1 MSDSVSTYK
10 FIDLVSGTTME
21 LTNELLQNKILIV
34 DDALSMR
41 SMTKAVLRD
50 AGFAHVFD
58 VPDGQEAL
66 KLMKRIKVNLVVCD
80 WNMPGMSGLD
90 LFKAVKEDPKLAGTP
105 FIMLT
110 SSSEGSKVKEAIEAG
125 ITAYIIK
132 PYKPADLLK
141 KIGSM
146 LS

>member
-1 MSDSVSTYK
+1 MSS
-10 FIDLVSGTTME
+10 
-21 LTNELLQNKILIV
+21 TNELLQNKILIV

-50 AGFAHVFD
+50 AGFVHVFD
-58 VPDGQEAL
+58 VQDAQEAL
-66 KLMKRIKVNLVVCD
+66 KLMKRIKVNIVICD
-80 WNMPGMSGLD
+80 WNMPVMSGLD
-90 LFKAVKEDPKLAGTP
+90 LFKVVKEDPKLAETP

-110 SSSEGSKVKEAIEAG
+110 SSSEGSKVKEAIAAG

-141 KIGSM
+141 KINSM
-146 LS
+146 LA